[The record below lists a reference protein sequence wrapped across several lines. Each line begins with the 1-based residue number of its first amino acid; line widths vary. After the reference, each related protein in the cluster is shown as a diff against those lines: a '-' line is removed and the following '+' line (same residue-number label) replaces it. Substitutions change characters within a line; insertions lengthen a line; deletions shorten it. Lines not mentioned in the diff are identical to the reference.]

1 MVHTALARSR
11 DFSGLQGALA
21 SNRTIATAVGM
32 LMHAEGLDQPAAFEK
47 LRQQARGQRR
57 KLEDMA
63 AAVIGNRS
71 PSEPRNS

>member
-1 MVHTALARSR
+1 
-11 DFSGLQGALA
+11 
-21 SNRTIATAVGM
+21 M